1 MGTRRKL
8 VWVALLYF
16 AEGMPFGVVLD
27 NLPVYFRLHGVS
39 LAAIGLMS
47 LIRAPW
53 SAKVFWSPLVDQVG
67 ERRLWIAMCLVVMAA
82 MLVALPMLPPAP
94 VGLGLVVVL
103 LVFTTAAAT
112 QDVAIDAYTIELL
125 EPGEEGVANGLRVS
139 AYRAALIVGGGVLVG
154 LAVYATWSLAYA
166 AAAVILAA
174 LALFVL
180 RLPPV
185 RRRPQTPRE
194 WAHTFRAWVE
204 RPGAWAVFAFVFL
217 YKLGDTA
224 MGPMVKPFWVDRGLR
239 PEEIALI
246 STTLGVAMS
255 VAGALLGGVLTSR
268 WGIWTALWVLGLI
281 QAGSN
286 LGYAAVAWADAG
298 RPAIYAASVTESF
311 GAGLGTAAFL
321 SFLMHVCD
329 KEQAATQYAL
339 LSALFNLSGSLA
351 GAFSGIGVQRLGYAA
366 YFALTFALAL
376 PAYALLPWLR
386 GWIRTGPRPHG

>member
-8 VWVALLYF
+8 AWVALLYF

-53 SAKVFWSPLVDQVG
+53 SAKVLWSPLVDQVG

-94 VGLGLVVVL
+94 VGLGLIVVL

-286 LGYAAVAWADAG
+286 LGYATVAWADAG

-351 GAFSGIGVQRLGYAA
+351 GAFSGIGVQYLGYGA
-366 YFALTFALAL
+366 YFALTFAMAL
-376 PAYALLPWLR
+376 PAYALMPRLR

>member
-217 YKLGDTA
+217 YKLNNTTIK
-224 MGPMVKPFWVDRGLR
+224 PIIKPF
-239 PEEIALI
+239 
-246 STTLGVAMS
+246 
-255 VAGALLGGVLTSR
+255 
-268 WGIWTALWVLGLI
+268 
-281 QAGSN
+281 
-286 LGYAAVAWADAG
+286 
-298 RPAIYAASVTESF
+298 
-311 GAGLGTAAFL
+311 
-321 SFLMHVCD
+321 
-329 KEQAATQYAL
+329 
-339 LSALFNLSGSLA
+339 
-351 GAFSGIGVQRLGYAA
+351 
-366 YFALTFALAL
+366 
-376 PAYALLPWLR
+376 
-386 GWIRTGPRPHG
+386 

>member
-1 MGTRRKL
+1 
-8 VWVALLYF
+8 
-16 AEGMPFGVVLD
+16 
-27 NLPVYFRLHGVS
+27 
-39 LAAIGLMS
+39 
-47 LIRAPW
+47 
-53 SAKVFWSPLVDQVG
+53 
-67 ERRLWIAMCLVVMAA
+67 
-82 MLVALPMLPPAP
+82 
-94 VGLGLVVVL
+94 
-103 LVFTTAAAT
+103 
-112 QDVAIDAYTIELL
+112 
-125 EPGEEGVANGLRVS
+125 
-139 AYRAALIVGGGVLVG
+139 
-154 LAVYATWSLAYA
+154 
-166 AAAVILAA
+166 
-174 LALFVL
+174 
-180 RLPPV
+180 
-185 RRRPQTPRE
+185 
-194 WAHTFRAWVE
+194 
-204 RPGAWAVFAFVFL
+204 
-217 YKLGDTA
+217 

-351 GAFSGIGVQRLGYAA
+351 GAFSGIGVQYLGYGA
-366 YFALTFALAL
+366 YFALTFAMAL
-376 PAYALLPWLR
+376 PAYALMPRLR
-386 GWIRTGPRPHG
+386 GWIRTGPRPQLTRIVTGSYMEVP

>member
-1 MGTRRKL
+1 M
-8 VWVALLYF
+8 
-16 AEGMPFGVVLD
+16 
-27 NLPVYFRLHGVS
+27 
-39 LAAIGLMS
+39 
-47 LIRAPW
+47 
-53 SAKVFWSPLVDQVG
+53 
-67 ERRLWIAMCLVVMAA
+67 
-82 MLVALPMLPPAP
+82 
-94 VGLGLVVVL
+94 
-103 LVFTTAAAT
+103 
-112 QDVAIDAYTIELL
+112 
-125 EPGEEGVANGLRVS
+125 S
-139 AYRAALIVGGGVLVG
+139 AYRAALIVGGEVLVG
-154 LAVYATWSLAYA
+154 LAVYATWSLTYA
-166 AAAVILAA
+166 VAAVILAA
-174 LALFVL
+174 LALSVL
-180 RLPPV
+180 RLPRV

-194 WAHTFRAWVE
+194 WAHTFRAWLE

-286 LGYAAVAWADAG
+286 LGYATVAWADAG

-351 GAFSGIGVQRLGYAA
+351 GAFSGIGVQHLGYAA
-366 YFALTFALAL
+366 YFALTFAMAL

-386 GWIRTGPRPHG
+386 GWIRTAPRPHG